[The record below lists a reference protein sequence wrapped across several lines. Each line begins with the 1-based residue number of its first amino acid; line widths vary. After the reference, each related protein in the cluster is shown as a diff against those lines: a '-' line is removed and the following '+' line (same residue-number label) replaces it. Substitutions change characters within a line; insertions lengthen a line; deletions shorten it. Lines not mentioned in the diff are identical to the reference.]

1 MADQEFYKYH
11 GAGNDFILID
21 NRSGALS
28 LDATTIAQWCHRH
41 YGVGADGLMLLEAP
55 RALSD
60 HFYMQ
65 YFNSDGN
72 ESTMCGN
79 GGRCIARFA
88 VDLGIAAEGTL
99 YFHAIDGPHS
109 AVV

>member
-72 ESTMCGN
+72 ESTMC
-79 GGRCIARFA
+79 
-88 VDLGIAAEGTL
+88 VDLVYNLKVRRKLESNESTL
-99 YFHAIDGPHS
+99 
-109 AVV
+109 

>member
-41 YGVGADGLMLLEAP
+41 YGVGADGLLL
-55 RALSD
+55 L
-60 HFYMQ
+60 
-65 YFNSDGN
+65 
-72 ESTMCGN
+72 
-79 GGRCIARFA
+79 
-88 VDLGIAAEGTL
+88 
-99 YFHAIDGPHS
+99 
-109 AVV
+109 